1 MNHPTSNRR
10 CLSYRRVIRHSR
22 KNLQIEAVCMGA
34 YGARMADGGLVSWL
48 WWAMLRCANAV
59 VVCCE
64 YKEESSEE
72 VKK

>member
-34 YGARMADGGLVSWL
+34 YGAGIWRLGFW
-48 WWAMLRCANAV
+48 V
-59 VVCCE
+59 VVSNAALC
-64 YKEESSEE
+64 
-72 VKK
+72 

>member
-1 MNHPTSNRR
+1 
-10 CLSYRRVIRHSR
+10 
-22 KNLQIEAVCMGA
+22 MGA

>member
-34 YGARMADGGLVSWL
+34 YGAGMEAWFLGCGKQCCVVLMRWSYV
-48 WWAMLRCANAV
+48 ANIKKKV
-59 VVCCE
+59 
-64 YKEESSEE
+64 